1 MPDLKKKISNPPGD
15 GLNRRLTVGEYVPL
29 LSRDLIL
36 AEEYPSDWAAI
47 TIRKRLGIKSELHRG
62 VPTVVTKKTW
72 VRVKPILTSSTY
84 PEWSFVLVFI
94 LGEFQ
99 G

>member
-1 MPDLKKKISNPPGD
+1 MLDLKKIISNPPGD

-47 TIRKRLGIKSELHRG
+47 TIRKRLGIKSELHGG

-72 VRVKPILTSSTY
+72 VRVKPIMTSSTY